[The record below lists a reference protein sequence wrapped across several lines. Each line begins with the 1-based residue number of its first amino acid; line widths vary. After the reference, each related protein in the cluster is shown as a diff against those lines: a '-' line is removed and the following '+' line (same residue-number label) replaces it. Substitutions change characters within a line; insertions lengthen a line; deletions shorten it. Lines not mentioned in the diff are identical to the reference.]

1 MAYSNVAQLKML
13 EYAYSDAVDWGAR
26 AVELAERLGDDE
38 ILAHALNNVG
48 SAELQAG
55 IANGAAKIERSL
67 DLALIAGLHEHA
79 ARAFTNLATISVMRR
94 DFEVAARYLG
104 AGLDFCRERDLDSWW
119 LYMTGW
125 LARAKLETGE
135 WDAAADAAETVLRHP
150 RVAVPSRITP
160 LTVLGRLRARRGD
173 SEVWSVL
180 DEALQLSAGTG
191 EVQRLAPVAAARA
204 EARWLGGENDRVE
217 EETKVA
223 LELALTHA
231 DEWSAGELC
240 AWRRRGGIEDT
251 VSLDALAEPFA
262 LELAGEAEQA
272 AVRWRSMGCPYE
284 AALALA
290 SADDEKSLRRS
301 VTELQRLG
309 APRATA
315 RVARILRE
323 RGIRGVSLGPRVSTR
338 ENPAGL
344 TTRELED
351 LSLLIGGLRNRE
363 IATQLSLSEKT
374 VDHHVSA
381 ILRKLGVET
390 RGQAVAEAAR
400 LGIDGR

>member
-1 MAYSNVAQLKML
+1 
-13 EYAYSDAVDWGAR
+13 
-26 AVELAERLGDDE
+26 
-38 ILAHALNNVG
+38 
-48 SAELQAG
+48 
-55 IANGAAKIERSL
+55 
-67 DLALIAGLHEHA
+67 
-79 ARAFTNLATISVMRR
+79 
-94 DFEVAARYLG
+94 
-104 AGLDFCRERDLDSWW
+104 
-119 LYMTGW
+119 
-125 LARAKLETGE
+125 
-135 WDAAADAAETVLRHP
+135 
-150 RVAVPSRITP
+150 VPSRITP

-223 LELALTHA
+223 LELALAHA

-309 APRATA
+309 APRASA

-338 ENPAGL
+338 ENAAGL
-344 TTRELED
+344 TTRELEV
-351 LSLLIGGLRNRE
+351 LSLLSGGLRNRE

-400 LGIDGR
+400 LGIDAR